1 MSEMEA
7 VKAGA
12 FLDYLERRMKAK
24 RREYAEPGTSERSRD
39 ILETEIAELRVIR
52 REFKEHFLGEYCRD

>member
-7 VKAGA
+7 VKVDA
-12 FLDYLERRMKAK
+12 FLDYLEHRIKAK

-39 ILETEIAELRVIR
+39 ILETEIAELRVIC
-52 REFKEHFLGEYCRD
+52 REFKDHFMNEYCRD